1 MVPNIG
7 HAGGGGSGAV
17 VGHTPASAFVTTG
30 GRHKALP
37 PLLRRRSSTATVFL
51 ASSASS
57 SLADDSFYRGAR
69 DQSSQYKQQQRKR
82 LRIARPDEP
91 NLFDIPPN
99 LHPTYQTVPI
109 LLRAGIIVASALL
122 VGRSGI
128 SQIFLAS
135 SSLRTLLSQLS
146 QTLLSRRWFSL
157 GVLRKSLSFLLR
169 TALLSTISNL
179 AIQEAVYPP
188 SRVTTKYLAER
199 GELPSSLS
207 RYAVVRPT
215 AVSVPTIESGVGDGA
230 VSLSTASSWNEE
242 DVALPTI
249 GVHSIQYTKRT
260 TTNNKDSI
268 DQKYDRIFLH
278 HGFGASSLSW
288 LPVLPSL
295 VERLGTNAKGRS
307 AVGVAHDAPGF
318 GFTDRPNADVEEG
331 LEQYGAVNNVG
342 IALALLQKESQPS
355 ESNFGGESAG
365 NKNSEEKD
373 GGGDEKAKSLAIFG
387 HSMGSKA
394 ALLMALHCASQPNL
408 LLKPNLVVLVAPALE
423 GVALPSRPSSKWGS
437 GQVSPKSSWI
447 RRAARRVWIA
457 WRKVFLDYPFRYGL
471 RRLVNGTKDFWRKG
485 LTLAWGDPQRLSDS
499 DALRFQWPSIGEGWE
514 EGLINFTR
522 SRLFSSPSDSASMDD
537 GQLLREVANL
547 KDTKVV
553 IVYGSKDAVVRIEG
567 PVAETLRV
575 DYPNVK
581 LVRMEGLGHDPFE
594 EDVDGFLTVLDE
606 ALQ

>member
-7 HAGGGGSGAV
+7 YAGGGSG
-17 VGHTPASAFVTTG
+17 GSHTPASAFATIG
-30 GRHKALP
+30 SGHKA
-37 PLLRRRSSTATVFL
+37 PLSILRRRSSAATVCL

-57 SLADDSFYRGAR
+57 SLADDSFYRGAG
-69 DQSSQYKQQQRKR
+69 DQSSQYQQQQRKR
-82 LRIARPDEP
+82 LRVARPDEP
-91 NLFDIPPN
+91 NLFDIPPD

-122 VGRSGI
+122 VGRSGL

-135 SSLRTLLSQLS
+135 SSLRTILGQLS
-146 QTLLSRRWFSL
+146 QSLLSRRWFSL
-157 GVLRKSLSFLLR
+157 SVLRKSLSFLLR
-169 TALLSTISNL
+169 TALLSTVANL
-179 AIQEAVYPP
+179 AIQEVAYPP
-188 SRVTTKYLAER
+188 SRVTTKYLAQR

-207 RYAVVRPT
+207 RYTVVRPP
-215 AVSVPTIESGVGDGA
+215 AVSAPTVETGVGDGA

-242 DVALPTI
+242 DATSSTI
-249 GVHSIQYTKRT
+249 GVHSIQYMKRT
-260 TTNNKDSI
+260 TNTNDSI
-268 DQKYDRIFLH
+268 DQKYDSLILH

-318 GFTDRPNADVEEG
+318 GFTERPNADLEGG
-331 LEQYGAVNNVG
+331 LEQYGALNNVG
-342 IALALLQKESQPS
+342 IALALLQKESQQS
-355 ESNFGGESAG
+355 ESNGGGESAG
-365 NKNSEEKD
+365 GKNAEEED
-373 GGGDEKAKSLAIFG
+373 DGGDEKVKSLAIFG

-423 GVALPSRPSSKWGS
+423 GVALPSRPSSKGGA
-437 GQVSPKSSWI
+437 GQVSPKSSLM

-522 SRLFSSPSDSASMDD
+522 SRLLSSPSDPALMDD

-567 PVAETLRV
+567 SVAEKLRLE
-575 DYPNVK
+575 YPNVK

-606 ALQ
+606 ALQE